1 MDLLLTVRLKRAYL
15 LLLLGSLRKHKIWQM
30 GDLRARLGHAD
41 QHQHTCGMSDWD
53 SILKIHIFTV
63 GQRKKVIAIA
73 VTFLRCPIVIY
84 RWLGARLWSLQYFS
98 NDVTTFS
105 GWVIY
110 IICCHVT
117 NHKGVVTVI
126 VIHSDAILPQN
137 YAYGLHF
144 VLPIDFIP
152 MLQHYFTGT
161 RKRLWL
167 IRIWNY
173 VYQSF
178 GNPLV
183 SLLLRVSPSYW
194 NNATCIKVT
203 TICSTAC
210 SG

>member
-1 MDLLLTVRLKRAYL
+1 MDLLLNVRLKRAYL
-15 LLLLGSLRKHKIWQM
+15 FLPLGSLRKHKIWQM
-30 GDLRARLGHAD
+30 GDLRARLGQAD
-41 QHQHTCGMSDWD
+41 QNQHTSGMSDWD
-53 SILKIHIFTV
+53 SILKIHVFAV
-63 GQRKKVIAIA
+63 GQRKKVTATA
-73 VTFLRCPIVIY
+73 VTFFRCPIVIY
-84 RWLGARLWSLQYFS
+84 RWLGARLWSLQNFS

-110 IICCHVT
+110 IICSQT
-117 NHKGVVTVI
+117 WPI
-126 VIHSDAILPQN
+126 MRMLLLSLSSSQMIHPQN
-137 YAYGLHF
+137 YAYGLHY

-173 VYQSF
+173 VHQRF

-183 SLLLRVSPSYW
+183 SFLFWVSPSYW